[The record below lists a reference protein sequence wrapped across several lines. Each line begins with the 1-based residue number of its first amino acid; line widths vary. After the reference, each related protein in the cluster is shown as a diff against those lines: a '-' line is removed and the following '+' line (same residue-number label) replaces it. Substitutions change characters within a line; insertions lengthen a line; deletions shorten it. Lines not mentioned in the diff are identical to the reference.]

1 MEDSTQ
7 PRLTEEAAMTF
18 SDYLLHVF
26 YLIDTELA
34 ALNLG
39 RLRKR
44 GPRPV
49 LHDSEV
55 LTIEVAG
62 ELLGIGTDE
71 GLYEHFVRYH
81 RGEFPKLATIDR
93 STFAR
98 QEANLWRVKQLLHQR
113 LLAHLPPVD
122 DPVCILDSFCLHV
135 CRFTRANK
143 CRLFKGQASYGF
155 DSAERH
161 QFYGFRIHLRC
172 STQGLCLD
180 VELAPADITDVKLTH
195 EMLPDDSQVLADRNY
210 WSPDDHQRLKRHGVQ
225 MLVPFRKRKYD
236 KKPLLSRLMSRL
248 RERIET
254 VNGQLAVRFN
264 AKHTWARDLWH
275 LCSRLW
281 RKVLS
286 HTTAYLI
293 NFWQGNS
300 PLQLDKLLSG

>member
-1 MEDSTQ
+1 
-7 PRLTEEAAMTF
+7 MTF
-18 SDYLLHVF
+18 DDYLLHVF

-264 AKHTWARDLWH
+264 AK
-275 LCSRLW
+275 
-281 RKVLS
+281 
-286 HTTAYLI
+286 
-293 NFWQGNS
+293 
-300 PLQLDKLLSG
+300 QL